1 MATGAAGGAAGS
13 GGTAGTANAPST
25 AGTASTTGTPGS
37 ASTTGTVSKPST
49 ASTSS
54 EAATAVAEAT
64 GAAEAAAAPA
74 RSAGGRRLLG
84 RWAGSGGG
92 RLRRTLLAS
101 VVAAA
106 VAVPV
111 SAAASPHVPAPE
123 AAAFAEGADASTRYA
138 ANLAGLAEAAR
149 MAQEAGRTGRAAK
162 LRAMEAGGTAR
173 FLAFDGRGRGRAVE
187 VFGDLGS
194 ADRVAVLVPGSDTT
208 LDTYAR
214 FRAGALSLQ
223 ERLRAGHPRSAVVAW
238 LGYDTP
244 GTVSTT
250 VLTTGRAEQAAAELG
265 PFLTGLRDLAGP
277 GARLSLLCHS
287 YGSVACARTDTGSAV
302 ADMVL
307 YGSPGTGSGSVRD
320 LPTDARVWAGRGSGD
335 WIAEVPHVRFG
346 GIGLGPDPV
355 APAFGARPFAAGSAG
370 HSDYLKPGTESLDS
384 LAAIVLGTA
393 AAQEAPRV

>member
-1 MATGAAGGAAGS
+1 M
-13 GGTAGTANAPST
+13 
-25 AGTASTTGTPGS
+25 
-37 ASTTGTVSKPST
+37 
-49 ASTSS
+49 
-54 EAATAVAEAT
+54 
-64 GAAEAAAAPA
+64 
-74 RSAGGRRLLG
+74 
-84 RWAGSGGG
+84 
-92 RLRRTLLAS
+92 
-101 VVAAA
+101 
-106 VAVPV
+106 VPV

-123 AAAFAEGADASTRYA
+123 AAAFAEGADAPTRYA

-194 ADRVAVLVPGSDTT
+194 ADRVTVLLPGSDTT

-244 GTVSTT
+244 GAVSTT

-287 YGSVACARTDTGSAV
+287 YGSVVCARTDTGSAV